1 MIVHLS
7 LNIIQ
12 NMPRTARKGFAYY
25 KAETDRFQD
34 IKIRRLKKRHNCAGY
49 AVYQYILN
57 EIYRVEGCYMEFSE
71 DEAFDCSEY
80 WTLQESEV
88 QEIVDFCAEIGLF
101 DSGLWK
107 QKRILTARSIQERYV
122 DMCRVA
128 KRRPVLPEGIALLDT
143 QAEEQPTIQTAVPD
157 NPVSKAVAEERII
170 REESRNIPE
179 NTSLNKKKE
188 NLSPSTPPGNPVEVP
203 GEKEEEM
210 LLRTDLLY
218 MGLSEERCREALFLK
233 RAYPRMPLKEAV
245 RTVREDK
252 TYQFTVG
259 NYISPLIENYRAKY
273 NAEHLPKE
281 EEKRR
286 RTELEDMGIPFATQ
300 QAILSKA
307 VHAPKV
313 LDEAIREARNN
324 KRIKSP
330 TRFILSRVN
339 QTIIA

>member
-1 MIVHLS
+1 
-7 LNIIQ
+7 
-12 NMPRTARKGFAYY
+12 MPRTARKGFAYY

-88 QEIVDFCAEIGLF
+88 QAIVDYCAEIGLF

-122 DMCRVA
+122 DMCRAA
-128 KRRPVLPEGIALLDT
+128 KRKPVLPEDIILLDT
-143 QAEEQPTIQTAVPD
+143 QEYEPAMQAATPAGPVVKAVP
-157 NPVSKAVAEERII
+157 EGRII

-179 NTSLNKKKE
+179 NTFLNKKKE
-188 NLSPSTPPGNPVEVP
+188 NISPSTPPGNPVEVA
-203 GEKEEEM
+203 GGMEEEEV
-210 LLRTDLLY
+210 LLRNDLLY
-218 MGLSEERCREALFLK
+218 LGVSEKLCGEALFLK
-233 RAYPRMPLKEAV
+233 RAYPKMPLTQAI

-259 NYISPLIENYRAKY
+259 NYIIPLIENYRAKY
-273 NAEHLPKE
+273 NAEHLPRE

-286 RTELEDMGIPFATQ
+286 RAELDDMGIPSAIQ
-300 QAILSKA
+300 QTILSKA
-307 VHAPKV
+307 FHAPKV

-339 QTIIA
+339 QTITA